1 MCAAVATRCLVW
13 PRTALELLFV
23 KEPHLATVM
32 TTLISRDITHK
43 LLNMNAKLKTKDG
56 NPLDLRLPGI
66 AGRLKEMDAREI
78 AKFTALANNNEEQH
92 RRKAI
97 ERYSASNINSPCEKN
112 LVLIFFFRPK
122 RGKRLHAPPI
132 STISIRK

>member
-1 MCAAVATRCLVW
+1 
-13 PRTALELLFV
+13 
-23 KEPHLATVM
+23 
-32 TTLISRDITHK
+32 
-43 LLNMNAKLKTKDG
+43 MNAKLKTKDG

-97 ERYSASNINSPCEKN
+97 ERYSGFVKKFSKYNFYK
-112 LVLIFFFRPK
+112 VLNVK
-122 RGKRLHAPPI
+122 K
-132 STISIRK
+132 KM

>member
-1 MCAAVATRCLVW
+1 MTVCAAVASRCLIW
-13 PRTALELLFV
+13 PRTVLEYLFV

-66 AGRLKEMDAREI
+66 ASRLKEMDAREI
-78 AKFTALANNNEEQH
+78 ATFTAMAHTNEEQH
-92 RRKAI
+92 RRKAA
-97 ERYSASNINSPCEKN
+97 ER
-112 LVLIFFFRPK
+112 
-122 RGKRLHAPPI
+122 
-132 STISIRK
+132 